1 MWFVS
6 SINSGCYTGNHTVK
20 RFYVEGYS
28 QMTSITDG
36 IVIGAAGGSIAGI
49 TVWLVQY
56 IHDKVTQKVE
66 SSRVYSW
73 LKKNTSNEPGDQ
85 FRSSRAIASWNN
97 LTQERVRYICS
108 VDKRIF
114 LSTGEKDD
122 MWGIYE
128 HVPRSI
134 YEKRGIVSI

>member
-1 MWFVS
+1 
-6 SINSGCYTGNHTVK
+6 
-20 RFYVEGYS
+20 
-28 QMTSITDG
+28 MTSITDG

-66 SSRVYSW
+66 SNRLYNW

-128 HVPRSI
+128 HVPRSV